1 MSAGS
6 TRFDVPAT
14 VESLDEVQDRFGVWW
29 DGLGIDDLRLRFG
42 LETAVAEIAANIV
55 EHTRRTD
62 REAGRRYTV
71 ELDARD
77 DELVAVLTDNG
88 RPADVDLAA
97 VTMADVDEESGRG
110 LALAIA
116 ALDRLEHRHEGG
128 HNVWTLACTR

>member
-1 MSAGS
+1 MSPA
-6 TRFDVPAT
+6 RVAFEVPA
-14 VESLDEVQDRFGVWW
+14 VPESLDEVQDRFGAWW
-29 DGLGIDDLRLRFG
+29 DTLGIDDLRLRFG

-62 REAGRRYTV
+62 QEAGRRYTV
-71 ELDARD
+71 ELDVTDR
-77 DELVAVLTDNG
+77 ELVAVLTDNG
-88 RPADVDLAA
+88 LPADVDLAA
-97 VTMADVDEESGRG
+97 VTMADADEESGRG

>member
-1 MSAGS
+1 MSPE
-6 TRFDVPAT
+6 RIEFDVPA
-14 VESLDEVQDRFGVWW
+14 VPESLDEVQDRFGAWW
-29 DGLGIDDLRLRFG
+29 DSLGIDDLRLRFG

-55 EHTRRTD
+55 EHTRRAD
-62 REAGRRYTV
+62 QEAGRRYTV
-71 ELDARD
+71 ELDVTDR
-77 DELVAVLTDNG
+77 ELVAVLTDNG
-88 RPADVDLAA
+88 LPVDIDLAA

>member
-1 MSAGS
+1 MSP
-6 TRFDVPAT
+6 THTEFDVPAV
-14 VESLDEVQDRFGVWW
+14 VESLDEVQDRFGAWW
-29 DGLGIDDLRLRFG
+29 DGLGIDDVRLRFG

-62 REAGRRYTV
+62 QEAGRRYTV
-71 ELDARD
+71 ELDATE

-88 RPADVDLAA
+88 LPADVDLAA
-97 VTMADVDEESGRG
+97 VTMADAAEESGRG

-128 HNVWTLACTR
+128 HNIWTLACSR

>member
-1 MSAGS
+1 MSPA
-6 TRFDVPAT
+6 RVAFEVPA
-14 VESLDEVQDRFGVWW
+14 VPESLDEVQDRFGAWW
-29 DGLGIDDLRLRFG
+29 DTLGIDDLRLRFG

-62 REAGRRYTV
+62 QEAGRRYTV
-71 ELDARD
+71 ELDATDR
-77 DELVAVLTDNG
+77 EVLAVLTDNG
-88 RPADVDLAA
+88 LPADVDLAA
-97 VTMADVDEESGRG
+97 VTMADADEESGRG

>member
-1 MSAGS
+1 VSPA
-6 TRFDVPAT
+6 RVAFEVPA
-14 VESLDEVQDRFGVWW
+14 VPESLDEVQDRFGAWW
-29 DGLGIDDLRLRFG
+29 DTLGIDDLRLRFG

-62 REAGRRYTV
+62 QEAGRRYTV
-71 ELDARD
+71 ELDVTDR
-77 DELVAVLTDNG
+77 ELVAVLTDNG
-88 RPADVDLAA
+88 LPADVDLAA
-97 VTMADVDEESGRG
+97 VTMADADEESGRG

>member
-1 MSAGS
+1 VSPA
-6 TRFDVPAT
+6 RVAFEVPA
-14 VESLDEVQDRFGVWW
+14 VPESLDEVQDRFGAWW
-29 DGLGIDDLRLRFG
+29 DTLGIDDLRLRFG

-62 REAGRRYTV
+62 QEAGRRYTV
-71 ELDARD
+71 ELDATD
-77 DELVAVLTDNG
+77 CELVAVLTDNG
-88 RPADVDLAA
+88 LPADVDLAA
-97 VTMADVDEESGRG
+97 VTMADADEESGRG